1 MKEPSAPKVS
11 IIVLSWNGLE
21 DTAECLESLRALRY
35 PNYEVIVVDNGSDD
49 GSPQMVRHRFPEV
62 SLIENGVNL
71 GFVQG
76 NNLGMSHALRDGA
89 EYLFLL
95 NNDTRVDADCVSELV
110 RAAESDPSIGV
121 VGPLM
126 HRVFQPHITD
136 MGGDFNFW
144 TGEVCLRWFDGEP
157 GEARTRQIDY
167 VWGCGFF
174 VKAQAVRE
182 IGLFDP
188 QYVAYYEDAAFCMCA
203 RRRGYRTVVAPKAR
217 MWHKIGRSGEK
228 RFLWQSYMRL
238 RNHVLFFLTHAQPY
252 QYVTLLPALLFYQA
266 PLFLLRTGRLYLAR
280 KVLPKYRHRPIS
292 LWYRPKNK
300 RQNADVGTTRC

>member
-1 MKEPSAPKVS
+1 MKNLSSPKVS

-62 SLIENGVNL
+62 SLIETGVNL

-76 NNLGMSHALRDGA
+76 NNVGMSHALRNGA

-95 NNDTRVDADCVSELV
+95 NNDTRVEADCVSELV

-126 HRVFQPHITD
+126 HRVFKPHITD

-144 TGEVCLRWFDGEP
+144 TGEVRLRWFNGES
-157 GEARTRQIDY
+157 GEVDTRQIDY

-174 VKAQAVRE
+174 VKAQTVRE

-188 QYVAYYEDAAFCMCA
+188 RYVAYYEDAAFCMRA
-203 RRRGYRTVVAPKAR
+203 RSRGYRTVVAPKAR
-217 MWHKIGRSGEK
+217 IWHKIGRSGEK

-238 RNHVLFFLTHAQPY
+238 RNHLLFFLTHAKPY
-252 QYVTLLPALLFYQA
+252 QYVTLVPTLFFYQA
-266 PLFLLRTGRLYLAR
+266 PLFLFRTMRLYLAR
-280 KVLPKYRHRPIS
+280 KVMPKYRDRPIS
-292 LWYRPKNK
+292 LWYRPQNK
-300 RQNADVGTTRC
+300 HKNADHGTAQR